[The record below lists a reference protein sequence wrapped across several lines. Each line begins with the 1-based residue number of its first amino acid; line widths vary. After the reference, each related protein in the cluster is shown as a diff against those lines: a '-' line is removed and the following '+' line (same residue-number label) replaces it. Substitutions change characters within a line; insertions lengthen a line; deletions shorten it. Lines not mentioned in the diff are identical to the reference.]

1 MSDRACAYLVS
12 RYPSVTHT
20 FVSNEVRALRASG
33 IRVETATIRRV
44 PPGEA
49 LSALDREE
57 YERTWALLPAPPTRL
72 VAGHVAALA
81 RAPLAYFA
89 TLAAALRLAHAGGR
103 ARLWQLFY
111 FGEAMMLWR
120 WMRGHGLHH
129 VHVHHGNVSADVAM
143 LACRYA
149 NRAGAAPRWTW
160 SMTLHGPPEFLDV
173 EAHKLA
179 AKVADADA
187 VVCISDFA
195 RSQVASLV
203 DPATLGK
210 LHTVRCGVDLATFNP
225 SDKNPGDDH
234 SAQVLCVAA
243 MSRRKGHAVL
253 LDAFVDV
260 LREVP
265 GARLTLAGDGA
276 ERASLEARAAELGV
290 AHAVRFLGAVE
301 HDRMTSLY
309 DEADVFCLPS
319 FAEGVPVVLME
330 AMAMKVPVVAT
341 EIMGVPELVDHGKNG
356 LLVPPARPDE
366 LAGALVQLLGDPA
379 LRKRMGEE
387 ARRRVSADYDA
398 KTSAAKLQQVLE
410 PLLAAR

>member
-1 MSDRACAYLVS
+1 MSDRAFAYLVS

-20 FVSNEVRALRASG
+20 FVANEVRGLRASG
-33 IRVETATIRRV
+33 IRVETATVRRV

-49 LSALDREE
+49 LSALGREE
-57 YERTWALLPAPPTRL
+57 YARTWALLPAPPVRL
-72 VAGHVAALA
+72 ITSHAAAFA
-81 RAPLAYFA
+81 RAPRAYLA
-89 TLAAALRLAHAGGR
+89 TLAVALRLAHAGGR

-111 FGEAMMLWR
+111 FGEAIMLWR

-149 NRAGAAPRWTW
+149 NRAGATLRWSW

-195 RSQVASLV
+195 RSQVASLA
-203 DPATLGK
+203 DPAALGK
-210 LHTVRCGVDLATFNP
+210 LHTVRCGVDLAAFTP
-225 SDKNPGDDH
+225 SENPGRSG
-234 SAQVLCVAA
+234 SAEILCVAA

-253 LDAFVDV
+253 LEALAAVV
-260 LREVP
+260 REVP
-265 GARLTLAGDGA
+265 AARLTLAGDGS
-276 ERASLEARAAELGV
+276 ERPFLEARAAELGV
-290 AHAVRFLGAVE
+290 SDAVRFLGAVE
-301 HDRMTSLY
+301 HDRMARLY

-319 FAEGVPVVLME
+319 YAEGVPVVLME

-341 EIMGVPELVDHGKNG
+341 AIMGVPELVEDGKSG

-366 LAGALVQLLGDPA
+366 LASALVRLLRDPA
-379 LRKRMGEE
+379 LRERMGEE
-387 ARRRVSADYDA
+387 ARGRVSADYDA
-398 KTSAAKLQQVLE
+398 HASAAKLQQVLE